1 LSTSLL
7 LLGVLFSSIGVGYF
21 IYGKKQGAMRP
32 LLCGL
37 ALMIV
42 PYFLSSVTLLLTVG
56 IALCAIPWM
65 FRS

>member
-1 LSTSLL
+1 
-7 LLGVLFSSIGVGYF
+7 
-21 IYGKKQGAMRP
+21 
-32 LLCGL
+32 
-37 ALMIV
+37 MIV